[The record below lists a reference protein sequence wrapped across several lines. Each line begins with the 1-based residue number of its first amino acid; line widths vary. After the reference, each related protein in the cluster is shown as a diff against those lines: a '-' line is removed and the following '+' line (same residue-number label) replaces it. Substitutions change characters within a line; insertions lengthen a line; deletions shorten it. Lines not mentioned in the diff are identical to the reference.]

1 MEESP
6 HKALGQ
12 IGVAL
17 NALFWAKLL
26 RDFGE
31 CISLLIAKLFPS
43 FRTEGSPCPE
53 ESILLLILAILRQ
66 ASCLDLLERGLRP
79 EENGRLAASL

>member
-1 MEESP
+1 MNLRMEESP

-53 ESILLLILAILRQ
+53 VATG
-66 ASCLDLLERGLRP
+66 GLP
-79 EENGRLAASL
+79 IEGRFDG